1 MLHYFSFDAIPQ
13 KSGEVRKEMFSYDK
27 RPLEA
32 EVNTL
37 IWHRNLTELYSNP
50 RFENLFDTT
59 DI

>member
-1 MLHYFSFDAIPQ
+1 
-13 KSGEVRKEMFSYDK
+13 MFSYDK